1 MSSPVSVPVF
11 MCTQVWSPHL
21 EQTVSLGPLSVSL
34 LLIKGFT
41 LDVSSSST
49 VGPDLPP
56 PSRVEIYFYLKD
68 NDDANM
74 STRGAPLSFF
84 SPLMALGQW
93 LPARLLFHV
102 PKCVAPRSWH
112 IFSHILSLSSH
123 TWLINLPLWSLQNSS
138 PISYSLCELMC

>member
-34 LLIKGFT
+34 LLMKGFT

-112 IFSHILSLSSH
+112 ISHILSLSSH